1 MSSLKHQ
8 LNFQCF
14 LLYAH
19 DSKWNGV
26 CHAFSSLS
34 IRSVVLQVSFGKIL
48 NPKLVLILCHPC
60 VRVKWLWFLIYVCEW
75 ANADLHCKARCK
87 SIND

>member
-14 LLYAH
+14 LLYAL
-19 DSKWNGV
+19 DSKWNDV
-26 CHAFSSLS
+26 YHAFSSLY
-34 IRSVVLQVSFGKIL
+34 IRSVVLQVSFGKTL
-48 NPKLVLILCHPC
+48 KMLCHPC
-60 VRVKWLWFLIYVCEW
+60 VSVKWLWFLIYVCEW
-75 ANADLHCKARCK
+75 ANADLHCKTRCQ